1 MTSMTSIE
9 ISIAGQKYILRG
21 EEPESHLREVSELV
35 RRRVESIRKQNPALS
50 LQKVTM
56 LAALDFASETI
67 KQKRHSVDTR
77 HTIVNQAKTLL
88 ARIEGEL
95 ESVGRVPTLKQ

>member
-1 MTSMTSIE
+1 MTSLTSIE
-9 ISIAGQKYILRG
+9 ISIAGQKYILRS

-50 LQKVTM
+50 LQKATM

-67 KQKRHSVDTR
+67 KQKRHSVDAR
-77 HTIVNQAKTLL
+77 HTIVNRAKTLL

-95 ESVGRVPTLKQ
+95 ESVDNVPALKQ